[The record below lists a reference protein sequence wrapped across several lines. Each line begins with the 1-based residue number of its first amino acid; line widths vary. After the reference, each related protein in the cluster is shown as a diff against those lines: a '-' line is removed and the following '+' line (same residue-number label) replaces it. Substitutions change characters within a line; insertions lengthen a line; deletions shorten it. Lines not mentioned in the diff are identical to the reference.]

1 MIKRNI
7 TANIVGRAWGFISVY
22 LFVPLYLHMLG
33 AEAYGLVGF
42 YSMLLGVLAF
52 ADMGF
57 SATLNREMA
66 RLSANATAE
75 QERRDLLRTYEL
87 SYLLICCVLAIS
99 ICLAAPLIAERWLK
113 ASTLRSDDIT
123 LAIRLMGVA
132 IAFQLPSGLYIG
144 GLMGLQQQV
153 RANALQIAWSA
164 YRGFGTVLVL
174 WFFPPT
180 IVTFAIWQL
189 VANAIYCISVRHGLW
204 HALRVDGVRAAGFFR
219 WQVFHGTWRYA
230 SGMAGMALLSI
241 LLTQVDKLTVS
252 KLLSLDM
259 LGFYTLAGSLASVP
273 LILASPIASAIFPR
287 FTELVAR
294 NDREQL
300 VALYHRTCES
310 VSIAIVPGGLA
321 VALFSHDVIYL
332 WTGSATSAQAASLAA
347 SLLLGGQLLQA
358 LTVVPYYLALAHG
371 NIRLNLQIGIV
382 SVVLVTPMMIYL
394 VIHHGLA
401 GAGLSWLIMN
411 LCTMPPYM
419 YFLHRNFLP
428 GQLGRW
434 FWRSLAL
441 PVIASLPCL
450 LLGYWCLSMVDN
462 RWLRLLMIAV
472 TAGLSIICSAL
483 TAPEIRRWITTR
495 KLSGLKPSRSGS

>member
-42 YSMLLGVLAF
+42 YSTLLGVLAF

-66 RLSANATAE
+66 RLSASGNAA

-87 SYLLICCVLAIS
+87 SYLAICCVLA
-99 ICLAAPLIAERWLK
+99 AAIVAGAPWITAHWLQ
-113 ASTLRSDDIT
+113 ASTLDAAQIT
-123 LAIRLMGVA
+123 SAIRLMGIA

-153 RANALQIAWSA
+153 RANSLQIAWSA
-164 YRGFGTVLVL
+164 YRGFGTLLVL
-174 WFFPPT
+174 WLWSPT
-180 IVTFAIWQL
+180 IVSFAVCQV
-189 VANAIYCISVRHGLW
+189 VANAIYCISARHGLW
-204 HALRVDGVRAAGFFR
+204 RALNAGGVRVAGFFR

-252 KLLSLDM
+252 KVLSLEM
-259 LGFYTLAGSLASVP
+259 LGFYTLAGSLAAVP
-273 LILASPIASAIFPR
+273 LMLASPIAAAIFPR
-287 FTELVAR
+287 FTELVAAAQH
-294 NDREQL
+294 EQL
-300 VALYHRTCES
+300 LALYHRTCQL
-310 VSIAIVPGGLA
+310 VAVAIVPGALA
-321 VALFSHDVIYL
+321 VALFSRDVIYL
-332 WTGSATSAQAASLAA
+332 WTGSPGTADAAALAA

-394 VIHHGLA
+394 VMHHGLA

-411 LCTMPPYM
+411 LCTLPPYM

-434 FWRSLAL
+434 FWRSLAV
-441 PVIASLPCL
+441 PVLACLPCL
-450 LLGYWCLSMVDN
+450 ALGYGYLATVDG
-462 RWLRLLMIAV
+462 RWLRLLLIAM
-472 TAGLSIICSAL
+472 TALLAIACSAL
-483 TAPEIRRWITTR
+483 AAPEIRHALARR
-495 KLSGLKPSRSGS
+495 LPGMKARHG

>member
-42 YSMLLGVLAF
+42 YSTLLGVLAF

-66 RLSANATAE
+66 RLSASDNAA

-87 SYLLICCVLAIS
+87 SYLAICCVLAVAIF
-99 ICLAAPLIAERWLK
+99 AGAPLITEHWLQ
-113 ASTLRSDDIT
+113 ASTLDDAQIT
-123 LAIRLMGVA
+123 SAIRLMGIA

-153 RANALQIAWSA
+153 RANSLQIAWSA
-164 YRGFGTVLVL
+164 YRGFGTLLVL
-174 WFFPPT
+174 WLFSPT
-180 IVTFAIWQL
+180 ILSFAVCQV
-189 VANAIYCISVRHGLW
+189 VANAIYCMSAR
-204 HALRVDGVRAAGFFR
+204 HALWRALSAGSAGVAGFFR

-252 KLLSLDM
+252 KVLSLEM

-273 LILASPIASAIFPR
+273 LMLASPIAAAIFPR
-287 FTELVAR
+287 FTELVVSAE
-294 NDREQL
+294 REQL
-300 VALYHRTCES
+300 LALYHRTCEL
-310 VSIAIVPGGLA
+310 VAVAIVPGGLA
-321 VALFSHDVIYL
+321 VALFSHDVIHL
-332 WTGSATSAQAASLAA
+332 WTGSSSTADAAALAA

-371 NIRLNLQIGIV
+371 NIRLNLQIGV
-382 SVVLVTPMMIYL
+382 GSVVLVTPMMIYL
-394 VIHHGLA
+394 VTHHGLA

-411 LCTMPPYM
+411 LCTLPPYM

-434 FWRSLAL
+434 LWRSLTL
-441 PVIASLPCL
+441 PVLACVPCL
-450 LLGYWCLSMVDN
+450 ALGYYYIATVDG
-462 RWLRLLMIAV
+462 RWLRLLLIAV
-472 TAGLSIICSAL
+472 TTLLAIGCSAL
-483 TAPEIRRWITTR
+483 AAREIRYRLR
-495 KLSGLKPSRSGS
+495 GNGPA

>member
-22 LFVPLYLHMLG
+22 LFVPLYLHVLG

-42 YSMLLGVLAF
+42 YSTLLGVMAF

-66 RLSANATAE
+66 RLSASANAA
-75 QERRDLLRTYEL
+75 QERCDLLRTYEL
-87 SYLLICCVLAIS
+87 SYLVICCVIAVALW
-99 ICLAAPLIAERWLK
+99 LGAPLITEHWLQ

-153 RANALQIAWSA
+153 RANFLQIAWSA
-164 YRGFGTVLVL
+164 YRGFGTLLVL
-174 WFFPPT
+174 WLFSPT
-180 IVTFAIWQL
+180 IVTFAVWQL
-189 VANAIYCISVRHGLW
+189 VANAIYCLTVRHGLW
-204 HALRVDGVRAAGFFR
+204 HALRTDGVRGVGFFR
-219 WQVFHGTWRYA
+219 KQVFHNTWRYA

-241 LLTQVDKLTVS
+241 LLTQIDKLTVS
-252 KLLSLDM
+252 KMLSLEM
-259 LGFYTLAGSLASVP
+259 LGFYTLAGTLASVP

-294 NDREQL
+294 NEPEQL
-300 VALYHRTCES
+300 IALYHRTCQF
-310 VSIAIVPGGLA
+310 VAIVTVPGCLV
-321 VALFSHDVIYL
+321 VALFSQDVIYL
-332 WTGSATSAQAASLAA
+332 WTGSAASAQAAALAA
-347 SLLLGGQLLQA
+347 SLLLGGQVLQA

-371 NIRLNLQIGIV
+371 NIRLNLQVGMV
-382 SVVLVTPMMIYL
+382 SVVVVTPMMIYL
-394 VIHHGLA
+394 VLHHGLA

-428 GQLGRW
+428 GQFGRW
-434 FWRSLAL
+434 FRESLAL
-441 PVIASLPCL
+441 PVLASLPCL
-450 LLGYWCLSMVDN
+450 MLGYWCLSTIDG
-462 RWLRLLMIAV
+462 RWLRLLLIAV
-472 TAGLSIICSAL
+472 TAVLSIGCSAL
-483 TAPEIRRWITTR
+483 CAPDIRRWLDNTKFAR
-495 KLSGLKPSRSGS
+495 RLRH